1 MLPSRRLVRPWA
13 DDDFPMIHL
22 GNICCLNYQWKT
34 LIHLTMVWRNFTAW
48 KVSKYRVIF
57 VPYFPSFGLNTERY
71 RVSLHIQPEFG
82 KIRTRKNSVFGHFS
96 HLNIYVSGC
105 DNFAPRKKKYSW
117 GNNAP
122 LMNNAYKKIQMK
134 RTRLRNSYL
143 KKENVRKKLLMIGH
157 RITIFPL
164 QKTKRNYYANLNKKN
179 VADRERSNQ
188 FYLTGL
194 QLKR

>member
-1 MLPSRRLVRPWA
+1 
-13 DDDFPMIHL
+13 
-22 GNICCLNYQWKT
+22 
-34 LIHLTMVWRNFTAW
+34 
-48 KVSKYRVIF
+48 
-57 VPYFPSFGLNTERY
+57 
-71 RVSLHIQPEFG
+71 
-82 KIRTRKNSVFGHFS
+82 
-96 HLNIYVSGC
+96 
-105 DNFAPRKKKYSW
+105 
-117 GNNAP
+117 
-122 LMNNAYKKIQMK
+122 MNNAYKKIQMK

-164 QKTKRNYYANLNKKN
+164 QKTKRNYYAHLNKKN